1 MKGFSIKKIFALL
14 ALTSLLTSSA
24 FAGDFLAKLTKGA
37 LSDTSPGVKELS
49 LDEMKEVKGGYI
61 TYLKRLSDNE
71 VIAFAKPDWN
81 LELTLF
87 QDSNGDQYYW
97 NREGLVRFGGM
108 CGIDTTNCLVNGKH
122 TYTNQQ
128 RLWETMSIVGDDP
141 YRNFLGYTVK
151 RNIGISN
158 LGKRFVYFSYGVA
171 VINEQ
176 SGSWYRVKSSPVLN
190 NYRVVKEISSNYKDF
205 LERYLGGYSIK

>member
-1 MKGFSIKKIFALL
+1 MKTLSNIIILSALL
-14 ALTSLLTSSA
+14 INFS
-24 FAGDFLAKLTKGA
+24 FANDLLAKLSNGA
-37 LSDTSPGVKELS
+37 VSDNSQGVKALS
-49 LDEMKEVKGGYI
+49 LDEMKQVKGGYQ
-61 TYLKRLSDNE
+61 TSFKLVGNNE
-71 VIAFAKPDWN
+71 LLAFAKPSWTS
-81 LELTLF
+81 ELTLF

>member
-1 MKGFSIKKIFALL
+1 MKGFSMKKIFAFL
-14 ALTSLLTSSA
+14 ALTSLLTSSV
-24 FAGDFLAKLTKGA
+24 FAEDFLAKLTKGA
-37 LSDTSPGVKELS
+37 LSDTIPGVKELS
-49 LDEMKEVKGGYI
+49 LEEMKEVKGGYI

-158 LGKRFVYFSYGVA
+158 LGKRFVYFSYGVVA
-171 VINEQ
+171 VNRFDGSIRNVTNSATLNNNVIINELK
-176 SGSWYRVKSSPVLN
+176 R
-190 NYRVVKEISSNYKDF
+190 NYKDR
-205 LERYLGGYSIK
+205 LESALGGLR